1 MQSCGAQY
9 QGIHL
14 QIKQLPHWRLKE
26 YWRREGRQILR
37 TRDQELCC
45 EIMSPS
51 DLRSCTCKVSPPWPP
66 KHELHKEDT
75 SRHVEGNE
83 EKSMRPL
90 PYTRNLQAT
99 EESQEWGA
107 VLPREEHTNWP
118 PSAQW
123 PAWKTDVHLNCMD
136 SKVIFRYMYMYAYT
150 NTYLYAITIH

>member
-1 MQSCGAQY
+1 MNGRLGTLELWHPHQY
-9 QGIHL
+9 TSPRDPLSPG
-14 QIKQLPHWRLKE
+14 LPSPSTKALE
-26 YWRREGRQILR
+26 
-37 TRDQELCC
+37 DQELCC